1 MMDTEKGAFE
11 YGGYHF
17 IPERQF
23 TPEEND
29 FFKIAKRQR
38 RDPDLGICEK
48 GYGPSQHEYSY
59 AGFYDASPDKT
70 CDLFRCV
77 ENGKLYIPCAHDLQE
92 YMEDG
97 PTQESE
103 PDLPDEDMPPEN
115 EIRKAGDYE
124 VIQAITLG
132 DKEVVLGENFQ
143 APPDERYMCAFCR
156 HTDVA
161 LFYEE
166 TTAYNSYLD
175 AAKDF
180 ADRLKEQCI
189 RLEVEMRQPAAD
201 GIDDSPITADG
212 CTVIDGNDDLRN
224 QFVVI
229 RQDALRREYRAAT
242 HQLKFCTGGF
252 GAMPH
257 ARGRACFCVDLYT
270 GKESRFE
277 RQDILGTMTKAQLP
291 EWAKRGYEKYRQAK
305 NRSEGREA
313 R

>member
-1 MMDTEKGAFE
+1 MMDTEK
-11 YGGYHF
+11 
-17 IPERQF
+17 R
-23 TPEEND
+23 
-29 FFKIAKRQR
+29 
-38 RDPDLGICEK
+38 
-48 GYGPSQHEYSY
+48 
-59 AGFYDASPDKT
+59 
-70 CDLFRCV
+70 
-77 ENGKLYIPCAHDLQE
+77 
-92 YMEDG
+92 M
-97 PTQESE
+97 
-103 PDLPDEDMPPEN
+103 
-115 EIRKAGDYE
+115 AGDYE

-132 DKEVVLGENFQ
+132 DKEVVLGENLQ
-143 APPDERYMCAFCR
+143 ALPDEQYMCAFCR
-156 HTDVA
+156 HTDIA

-166 TTAYNSYLD
+166 TMAYDSYLD

-189 RLEVEMRQPAAD
+189 RTEVERRQPVAD
-201 GIDDSPITADG
+201 GIDDTPITTDG
-212 CTVIDGNDDLRN
+212 CTVIDGGDDLRN

-257 ARGRACFCVDLYT
+257 AHGRACFCVDLYT